1 VPNSTPEG
9 QITLSVLDRLIDE
22 DPKRSA
28 EVPLTRAQALREMKA
43 ALRRDLEWLL
53 NSRCL
58 ETEIQKGTSELA
70 RSVFCYGLPDYS
82 SLSQDQHDT
91 AHELARRIERVLAVF
106 EPRLAGAKVTLPKV
120 DEEKTRGLRFVITGM
135 LRVDPRPERVSFDT
149 MLEISSGEYQV
160 KGDAGG
166 R

>member
-1 VPNSTPEG
+1 VANGTPEG
-9 QITLSVLDRLIDE
+9 QVTLSVLDRLIDE

-53 NSRCL
+53 NTRCL
-58 ETEIQKGTSELA
+58 DREAEKGTAELA
-70 RSVFCYGLPDYS
+70 RSLYCYGLPDYG
-82 SLSQDQHDT
+82 SLSQD
-91 AHELARRIERVLAVF
+91 HENTQYELVRRIEKVLAIF
-106 EPRLAGAKVTLPKV
+106 EPRLAGVKVALSG
-120 DEEKTRGLRFVITGM
+120 DQGDRNRGVRFVITGM

-149 MLEISSGEYQV
+149 MLELSSGEYQV
-160 KGDAGG
+160 KGESGD